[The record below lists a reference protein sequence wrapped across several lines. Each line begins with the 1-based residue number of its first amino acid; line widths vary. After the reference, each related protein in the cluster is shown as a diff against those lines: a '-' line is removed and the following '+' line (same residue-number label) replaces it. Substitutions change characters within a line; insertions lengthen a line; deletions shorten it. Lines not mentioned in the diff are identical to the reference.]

1 MSAMVVKSRN
11 NLSGRSLLLVLALLL
26 SACGSGGGGS
36 GPHITQRQMVDRLT
50 IALERPVAPQ
60 LLVEQELLVT
70 LTSGDGKPVDG
81 ADVWLGMLMPTMR
94 MSPNEPDAI
103 PAGNGRYRIRALFTM
118 AGSWNL
124 EVHATIQGQ
133 EHVAVFIVSV
143 A

>member
-1 MSAMVVKSRN
+1 MVVKSRN
-11 NLSGRSLLLVLALLL
+11 NLWCWSLLLALALLL
-26 SACGSGGGGS
+26 SACGSGSGRS

-50 IALERPVAPQ
+50 IALERPAAPQ
-60 LLVEQELLVT
+60 LLVEQELFVT

-81 ADVWLGMLMPTMR
+81 ADVWLGMLMPTMH

-124 EVHATIQGQ
+124 EIHATIQGQ
-133 EHVAVFIVSV
+133 EHIAVFKVPV